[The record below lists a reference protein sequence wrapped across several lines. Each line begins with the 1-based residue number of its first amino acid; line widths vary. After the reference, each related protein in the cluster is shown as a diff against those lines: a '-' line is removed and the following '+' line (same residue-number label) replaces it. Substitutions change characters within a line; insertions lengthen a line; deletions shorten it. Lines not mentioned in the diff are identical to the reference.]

1 MLIGLSAGSHFVTD
15 IYQNFYVGLIPFLTA
30 KFDLS
35 LAQVSLLG
43 ATSVI
48 ANSLF
53 SPLFGHMSDRYGFK
67 YFVIAGPLF
76 SSVFLSILGV
86 ISDFWLV
93 LIILFFGNL
102 AIAAFHPSSAAIAGH
117 HGGSRKGFGTSLINF
132 GGIFG
137 GAIGAFLIILIYQKA
152 GIRVTPFLMVFGI
165 MAALLLMKFLPG
177 NKDRSGKKIS
187 PNIPEKLKKTN
198 KNKISLIA
206 LLIFTIYSLYIVW
219 ISLVNYIPLYFT
231 DIKIPIIHIGIILF
245 LFGTAGGL
253 GGFLSGFI
261 YDKFKHGSFIVQT
274 GLLIPVPFLFFS
286 FKTTGFTA
294 ILLFIVSGFFLIA
307 IQPICIRMSQDLFP
321 GNMGFASSLILGFSA
336 GLSGITMIFIGRIAN
351 VLGIMRLIQSELVIL
366 IIAFIML
373 FFYPYLES
381 RIKKDKIISH

>member
-1 MLIGLSAGSHFVTD
+1 
-15 IYQNFYVGLIPFLTA
+15 
-30 KFDLS
+30 
-35 LAQVSLLG
+35 
-43 ATSVI
+43 
-48 ANSLF
+48 
-53 SPLFGHMSDRYGFK
+53 
-67 YFVIAGPLF
+67 
-76 SSVFLSILGV
+76 
-86 ISDFWLV
+86 
-93 LIILFFGNL
+93 
-102 AIAAFHPSSAAIAGH
+102 
-117 HGGSRKGFGTSLINF
+117 
-132 GGIFG
+132 
-137 GAIGAFLIILIYQKA
+137 
-152 GIRVTPFLMVFGI
+152 MVFGI